1 MKSEALRL
9 AIFNPQVGTT
19 SDNYFVGLPIPAAA
33 GVNAAFF
40 FDNDIYSRTTI
51 HHSIHIGSCICP
63 LRTLLFDMAV

>member
-33 GVNAAFF
+33 GVNAAF
-40 FDNDIYSRTTI
+40 
-51 HHSIHIGSCICP
+51 
-63 LRTLLFDMAV
+63 LF